1 MEYQLIN
8 FYIFRYMLL
17 MMKKVSCLSIFMLL
31 SVCYV
36 GCKTGRT
43 KLRADSAARP
53 VASAAPVKQVR
64 PLQDEEQIFRSF
76 FERFS
81 AAVAAKKSNKIAA
94 MMHFPFYTSH
104 LETGTGMGAPSDAL
118 SQLEFANEGPLLFN
132 GDIWKLLLSSKEDDL
147 SEIDSATNEIYYQTL
162 WRTVDKESRMYELY
176 RQYPEKNTNAESFF
190 AFVFGKVNGKYKAI
204 AFYSKWPLK

>member
-1 MEYQLIN
+1 M
-8 FYIFRYMLL
+8 FL
-17 MMKKVSCLSIFMLL
+17 MMKKVSYFSIFVPLL
-31 SVCYV
+31 LFCV
-36 GCKTGRT
+36 GCKTGKA
-43 KLRADSAARP
+43 KLRPDSAKHT
-53 VASAAPVKQVR
+53 VASAVQIKSVGPVQG
-64 PLQDEEQIFRSF
+64 EEQKFRSF

-81 AAVAAKKSNKIAA
+81 ATVAAKKIDKIGA
-94 MMHFPFYTSH
+94 MMHFPFYTSQ
-104 LETGTGMGAPSDAL
+104 LETGSGMGAPSDPL
-118 SQLEFANEGPLLFN
+118 SQLEFSNQEQVLFN